1 MRRCQ
6 RPACRRAVRHV
17 CNVHADTCK
26 ACPDETGLVSAA
38 RFREWGED
46 ARVLQQERTNGGG
59 RLRVPRTRCRSREA
73 ETKQIQ
79 RQNTE
84 GLKHWRTPR
93 ESLHTTAIFAI
104 IRVPRG
110 GIGLDSRSHAM

>member
-1 MRRCQ
+1 MQASREAR
-6 RPACRRAVRHV
+6 V
-17 CNVHADTCK
+17 CNVHADTGK
-26 ACPDETGLVSAA
+26 ACLDETGLVSAA
-38 RFREWGED
+38 RLREWGED
-46 ARVLQQERTNGGG
+46 ARVLQQVRTNSGE

-84 GLKHWRTPR
+84 GLKHCIMPR
-93 ESLHTTAIFAI
+93 ESQHTTAIVVI

-110 GIGLDSRSHAM
+110 GVGLGSRSHAM